1 MEQKKTTPRG
11 IRNNN
16 PGNIKNNEKIDWL
29 GEVPE
34 NAKLDDAFEEFSS
47 IELGIRAMMILL
59 RNYQR
64 IHGLRSVKEI
74 IGRYAPERD
83 KLNNTPYYIRYVSVH
98 LEVPADAPIDLSDK
112 ATMINMVDS
121 IIFMENGVRVDKAV
135 IEKGWELAKIK

>member
-1 MEQKKTTPRG
+1 MEKKTTPRG

-34 NAKLDDAFEEFSS
+34 NAKLDDAFEEFES
-47 IELGIRAMMILL
+47 IEYGIRAMMILL

-64 IHGLRSVKEI
+64 IHGLRSIEEI
-74 IGRYAPERD
+74 IGRYAPKRD

-98 LEVPADAPIDLSDK
+98 LEVPANAPVDLSDK
-112 ATMINMVDS
+112 ATMLNVVDS

>member
-1 MEQKKTTPRG
+1 MEKKTTPRG

-34 NAKLDDAFEEFSS
+34 NAKLDDSFEEFES
-47 IELGIRAMMILL
+47 IEYGIRAMMILL

-64 IHGLRSVKEI
+64 LHGLRSVKEI
-74 IGRYAPERD
+74 IGRYAPKRD
-83 KLNNTPYYIRYVSVH
+83 KLNNTPYYIRYVAVH

-112 ATMINMVDS
+112 ATMLNVVDS
-121 IIFMENGVRVDKAV
+121 IIFMENGVRVDKAI